1 MDSITSMSCFSIVP
15 CRARPSF
22 LSLLKTA
29 EEAGLV
35 QAGDVSFVLFNGS
48 LACGISTAYKKAGT
62 VILSLWMEE
71 SLQEYERRHF
81 IHLLNQR
88 LERIYRP
95 EWIETDPADVLT
107 EKALRGCLYFRSGR
121 RYRRPVE
128 RWRQSIPFSAFDNEG
143 YIISQDSLK
152 DLPFGWFS
160 TREKGCG
167 WIAVYNLMKW
177 YGKEP
182 FLKETAEGLARHA
195 ILGEAG
201 GENVVN
207 MVMYLHRHGIPIKV
221 QAGTQKMLTK
231 AIHHSRAGI
240 LLYNHPYGSHYA
252 AYEAA
257 GNEKYHF
264 WNAVY
269 GSREDV
275 LRIEDFYDR
284 RVMVPLGTV
293 LYLD

>member
-1 MDSITSMSCFSIVP
+1 MDSITSMSRCSIVP
-15 CRARPSF
+15 CGAKPSF

-29 EEAGLV
+29 EEAGIV
-35 QAGDVSFVLFNGS
+35 PAGDVSFVLFQGS
-48 LACGISTAYKKAGT
+48 CACGICTAYKKDGA
-62 VILSLWMEE
+62 VIMSLWMEE
-71 SLQEYERRHF
+71 RLQEEDRRRF
-81 IHLLNQR
+81 IHLLDQR

-95 EWIETDPADVLT
+95 ECIETEPADHLT
-107 EKALRGCLYFRSGR
+107 EKALRGCLYFRCGR
-121 RYRRPVE
+121 DYRRPVE
-128 RWRQSIPFSAFDNEG
+128 TWRQSISPSVFDNEG
-143 YIISQDSLK
+143 YIINQGAMK

-195 ILGEAG
+195 ILGEVG

-207 MVMYLHRHGIPIKV
+207 MILYLRNHGVPVRV
-221 QAGTQKMLTK
+221 QSGTQKMLTK
-231 AIHHSRAGI
+231 AIHHSHAGI

-252 AYEAA
+252 AYETA
-257 GNEKYHF
+257 GSEKYHF

-269 GSREDV
+269 GRREDV